1 MSLAVEATASNK
13 SGSTAYTRRVP
24 EDTVLYAVVS
34 NQLPSFLSHAE
45 QSGRSVPAFVERELS
60 RYLECGILAYGFVR
74 VRCAACRFD
83 RVVAFSCKGR
93 GFCPSC
99 GGRRMAD
106 TAAFLVDRVLP
117 HMPVRQWVLS
127 LPIALRYKLAYD
139 SALAAEVL
147 QLFVRSVFASLR
159 RRARYKYGLARYDCG
174 SVTFVQRFGDAL
186 NLNLHFHSIVLDGV
200 YHYAQGGAVRYR
212 RLPPPT
218 NAEVEQTTRRIVR
231 RLRRLLI
238 ARGLT
243 PDADAAAADPLPE
256 DQPLLA
262 EIYAASVRSRIAI
275 GERAG
280 LGVLRIGDLVDPE
293 EAAFVTGPRST
304 MIDGVSLHANVSVLA
319 GDRRRLEK
327 LCRYIARPPV
337 STERLSKLGD
347 GRLLYRLK
355 RRWRDGTTHVV
366 FQPPELV
373 EKLAAIVPPPRIHMV
388 RYHGVLAPRAGCR
401 REVVGARNVK
411 RKSRDEIDD
420 SASDCSHTSRRWMPW
435 AKLMQRVFAIDVLEC
450 PRCRGKMKIL
460 ATIHPPKAT
469 AAILES
475 LGLVPRAPPLAAPSL
490 GAGGENLFGF

>member
-1 MSLAVEATASNK
+1 VTLAARAQNGRNSY
-13 SGSTAYTRRVP
+13 ARRVP
-24 EDTVLYAVVS
+24 EDTILYGVVS
-34 NQLPSFLSHAE
+34 DQLTTFFAHAE
-45 QSGRSVPAFVERELS
+45 RGGRSVPAFVERELT

-74 VRCAACRFD
+74 VRCAACRYD

-106 TAAFLVDRVLP
+106 SAAFLVDRVLP
-117 HMPVRQWVLS
+117 VVPVRQWVLS

-139 SALAAEVL
+139 SQLAAEVL

-159 RRARYKYGLARYDCG
+159 RRARLRYGAAAYDCG
-174 SVTFVQRFGDAL
+174 SVTFIQRFGDAL

-200 YHYAQGGAVRYR
+200 YHQEQDGVVRFR

-218 NAEVEQTTRRIVR
+218 NTDVERTTRRIVR

-243 PDADAAAADPLPE
+243 PDADAAAADSLPE
-256 DQPLLA
+256 DQPFLA
-262 EIYAASVRSRIAI
+262 EIYAASVRSRIAV

-293 EAAFVTGPRST
+293 EAALITGPRST
-304 MIDGVSLHANVSVLA
+304 MIDGVSLHANVSVPA

-366 FQPPELV
+366 FQPLELV
-373 EKLAAIVPPPRIHMV
+373 EKLAAIVPPPRIHMI

-401 REVVGARNVK
+401 REVVGPPKSKTTNARD
-411 RKSRDEIDD
+411 RDDD
-420 SASDCSHTSRRWMPW
+420 ANDCAHTPRRWIAW
-435 AKLMQRVFAIDVLEC
+435 AKLMQRVFAVDVLEC
-450 PRCRGKMKIL
+450 PRCGGKMKIL
-460 ATIHPPKAT
+460 ATIHPPEAT

-475 LGLVPRAPPLAAPSL
+475 LGLSPRAPPLAAPSL
-490 GAGGENLFGF
+490 RAGGQDMF

>member
-1 MSLAVEATASNK
+1 MHAATNTR
-13 SGSTAYTRRVP
+13 SGTATYARRVP
-24 EDTVLYAVVS
+24 EDTILYGVVS
-34 NQLPSFLSHAE
+34 DQLTTFFAHAE
-45 QSGRSVPAFVERELS
+45 KNGRNVPAFVERELT

-74 VRCAACRFD
+74 VRCSACRYD

-106 TAAFLVDRVLP
+106 TAAFLVDRILP
-117 HMPVRQWVLS
+117 AVPVRQWVLS

-139 SALAAEVL
+139 SKLAAEVL

-159 RRARYKYGLARYDCG
+159 FRARHKYGRARYECG

-200 YHYAQGGAVRYR
+200 YHHERGGVARFR

-218 NAEVEQTTRRIVR
+218 NADVERTTRRIVR

-243 PDADAAAADPLPE
+243 PDADVAAADSLPD
-256 DQPLLA
+256 DQPFLA
-262 EIYAASVRSRIAI
+262 DIYAASVRSRIAI

-280 LGVLRIGDLVDPE
+280 LGVLRIGELVDPE

-304 MIDGVSLHANVSVLA
+304 MIDGVSLHANVSVPS

-337 STERLSKLGD
+337 STERLSKLRD

-366 FQPPELV
+366 FQPLELV
-373 EKLAAIVPPPRIHMV
+373 EKLAAIVPPPRVHMI

-401 REVVGARNVK
+401 REIVGAGNAK
-411 RKSRDEIDD
+411 RKNRDEIDD
-420 SASDCSHTSRRWMPW
+420 SESDCAHTPRRWMPW

-450 PRCRGKMKIL
+450 PRCGGKMKIL
-460 ATIHPPKAT
+460 ATIHPPEAT
-469 AAILES
+469 TAILES
-475 LGLVPRAPPLAAPSL
+475 LGLSPRAPPLAASL
-490 GAGGENLFGF
+490 LRVGGEHIF

>member
-1 MSLAVEATASNK
+1 M
-13 SGSTAYTRRVP
+13 STAVQAAANTGSGTAAYARRIP
-24 EDTVLYAVVS
+24 EDTILYGVVS
-34 NQLPSFLSHAE
+34 DKLTTFLAHAE
-45 QSGRSVPAFVERELS
+45 RSGRTVPAFVERELA

-74 VRCAACRFD
+74 VRCSACRHD

-117 HMPVRQWVLS
+117 IAPVRQWVLS

-139 SALAAEVL
+139 SQLAAEVL

-159 RRARYKYGLARYDCG
+159 RRARHKYGFARYDCG
-174 SVTFVQRFGDAL
+174 SVTFIQRFGDAL
-186 NLNLHFHSIVLDGV
+186 NLNLHFHSIVIDGV
-200 YHYAQGGAVRYR
+200 YEQEQGGAVRFR

-218 NAEVEQTTRRIVR
+218 NADVERTTRRIVR
-231 RLRRLLI
+231 RLGRLLI

-243 PDADAAAADPLPE
+243 PDADAAAADTLPE

-293 EAAFVTGPRST
+293 AAAFVTGPRST
-304 MIDGVSLHANVSVLA
+304 MIDGVSLHANVAVPA

-337 STERLSKLGD
+337 STQRLSKLGD

-366 FQPPELV
+366 FQPLELV

-388 RYHGVLAPRAGCR
+388 RYHGVLAPRATCR
-401 REVVGARNVK
+401 RQVVAARNAK
-411 RKSRDEIDD
+411 RERRDEIDD
-420 SASDCSHTSRRWMPW
+420 SARDCTHTPRRWTPW

-450 PRCRGKMKIL
+450 PRCGGKMKIL
-460 ATIHPPKAT
+460 ATIHPPEAT
-469 AAILES
+469 TAILES
-475 LGLVPRAPPLAAPSL
+475 LGMSPRAPPPAASSL
-490 GAGGENLFGF
+490 RAGSEDTF

>member
-1 MSLAVEATASNK
+1 MTLAARAQN
-13 SGSTAYTRRVP
+13 GRNAYARRVP
-24 EDTVLYAVVS
+24 EDTILYGVVS
-34 NQLPSFLSHAE
+34 DQLTTFFAHAE
-45 QSGRSVPAFVERELS
+45 SSGRSVPAFVERELT

-74 VRCAACRFD
+74 VRCAACRYD

-106 TAAFLVDRVLP
+106 SAAFLVDHVLP
-117 HMPVRQWVLS
+117 HVPVRQWVLS

-139 SALAAEVL
+139 SQLAAEVL
-147 QLFVRSVFASLR
+147 QLFVRSVFTSLR
-159 RRARYKYGLARYDCG
+159 RRARHKYGRARYECG

-200 YHYAQGGAVRYR
+200 YQKEQGGAVRFR
-212 RLPPPT
+212 RLSPPT
-218 NAEVEQTTRRIVR
+218 NVDVERTTRRIVR

-243 PDADAAAADPLPE
+243 PDAAAAAADPLPE

-280 LGVLRIGDLVDPE
+280 LGVLRIGKLVDPE

-304 MIDGVSLHANVSVLA
+304 MIDGVSLHANVSVPA
-319 GDRRRLEK
+319 GDRRRLER

-366 FQPPELV
+366 FQPLELV
-373 EKLAAIVPPPRIHMV
+373 EKLAAIVPPPRIHMI
-388 RYHGVLAPRAGCR
+388 RYHGVLAPRAACR
-401 REVVGARNVK
+401 REILGAGNTK
-411 RKSRDEIDD
+411 RKSRDESDD
-420 SASDCSHTSRRWMPW
+420 SASDCAHTPRRWTPW
-435 AKLMQRVFAIDVLEC
+435 AKLMQRIFAIDVLEC
-450 PRCRGKMKIL
+450 PRCGGKMKIL
-460 ATIHPPKAT
+460 ATIHPPEAT

-475 LGLVPRAPPLAAPSL
+475 LGLSPRAPPLAAPSL
-490 GAGGENLFGF
+490 GAGGEDMF

>member
-1 MSLAVEATASNK
+1 MSPAVEATASNK
-13 SGSTAYTRRVP
+13 SGSTAYSRRVP
-24 EDTVLYAVVS
+24 DDTVLYGVVS
-34 NQLPSFLSHAE
+34 NQLPAFLSHAE

-74 VRCAACRFD
+74 VRCAACRYD

-106 TAAFLVDRVLP
+106 TAAFLVDHVLP
-117 HMPVRQWVLS
+117 HVPVRQWVLS

-159 RRARYKYGLARYDCG
+159 RRARHKYGLARYECG

-200 YHYAQGGAVRYR
+200 YQQEQGGAVRFR

-218 NAEVEQTTRRIVR
+218 NVDVERTTRRIVR

-243 PDADAAAADPLPE
+243 PDADVVAADPLTE

-262 EIYAASVRSRIAI
+262 ELYAASVRSRIAM

-280 LGVLRIGDLVDPE
+280 LGVLRIGALVDPE

-304 MIDGVSLHANVSVLA
+304 MIDGVSLHANVSVPA

-327 LCRYIARPPV
+327 LCRYIAWPPV

-366 FQPPELV
+366 FQSLELV

-401 REVVGARNVK
+401 REVVGPPKSKTVNAKDRDADANDCAHAAR
-411 RKSRDEIDD
+411 RCI
-420 SASDCSHTSRRWMPW
+420 PW

-450 PRCRGKMKIL
+450 PRCGGKMKIL
-460 ATIHPPKAT
+460 ATIHPPEAT

-475 LGLVPRAPPLAAPSL
+475 LGLAPRAPPLAAPSL
-490 GAGGENLFGF
+490 SVGGENLFGF